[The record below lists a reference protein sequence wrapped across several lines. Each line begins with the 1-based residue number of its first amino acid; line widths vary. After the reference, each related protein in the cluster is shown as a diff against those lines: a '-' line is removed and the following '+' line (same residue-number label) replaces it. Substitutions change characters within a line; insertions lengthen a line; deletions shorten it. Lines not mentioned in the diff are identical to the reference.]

1 MGVLC
6 APSFMTAARLTIDLD
21 ALAANHA
28 LLRHLAGGAEV
39 TPVVKADG
47 YGLGAAVAAR
57 RLWAEGA
64 RRFHVARLSEGVS
77 LRAALGP
84 EATIYVLDGAAPGAV
99 PTLLADNLVPVLN
112 SREQVA
118 YWAGAGPAGL
128 HVDTGMNRLG
138 LRPEEA
144 RGLSEPALLISH
156 LACADEPGH
165 ALNAAQLQRFQ
176 AVRAQFPTARA
187 SLANSAGVFLGPDF
201 GFDVVRPGIALYG
214 GGGQAGLKAVATF
227 EVPVLQVRQ
236 VPAGESIG
244 YGATFVADRP
254 LSVAILAAGY
264 ADGVLRAASP
274 AGAVWLAG
282 DRRRLLGRVS
292 MDLIAVDV
300 TGAEVAA
307 GDMAELFGRNLSIDE
322 AAASAGTLAYE
333 LLCRMAPRAERR
345 LVGAQP

>member
-1 MGVLC
+1 
-6 APSFMTAARLTIDLD
+6 MTAARLTIDLD

-28 LLRHLAGGAEV
+28 LLRGLAGGAEV

-47 YGLGAAVAAR
+47 YGLGAAAAAR

-64 RRFHVARLSEGVS
+64 RRFHVARLAEGVS

-84 EATIYVLDGAAPGAV
+84 EATIYVLDGATPGSV
-99 PTLLADNLVPVLN
+99 PTLLANQLVPVLN
-112 SREQVA
+112 SREQVDH
-118 YWAGAGPAGL
+118 WADAGLAGL

-144 RGLSEPALLISH
+144 RDLAGRPLAMVVSH

-165 ALNAAQLQRFQ
+165 PLNLAQLARF
-176 AVRAQFPTARA
+176 ASVRALFPDAPA
-187 SLANSAGVFLGPDF
+187 SLANSAGVFLGE
-201 GFDVVRPGIALYG
+201 GYSFDMVRPGIALYG
-214 GGGQAGLKAVATF
+214 GGGQDGLSAVATF
-227 EVPVLQVRQ
+227 EVPVLQVRD
-236 VPAGESIG
+236 VPAGESVG
-244 YGATFVADRP
+244 YGATFVAEAP
-254 LSVAILAAGY
+254 LKAAILAAGY
-264 ADGVLRAASP
+264 ADGVLRATSP

-282 DRRRLLGRVS
+282 GRRRLLGRVS

-300 TGAEVAA
+300 TGADVAA
-307 GDMAELFGRNLSIDE
+307 GDMAELFGPNLAIDE

-345 LVGAQP
+345 WIGTQP